1 MTEKLEG
8 IEKRYK
14 ELARLLADPDVISD
28 REQWQKYAK
37 EHSDYEEV
45 MGLYGEYK
53 KLLSDIEGCEE
64 IIKSGEDEE
73 LSELAKFDLE
83 ELKKQRDELEVKIK
97 KQLLPADPDDNKNV
111 IIEIRAGAGGEEAG
125 LFGAVLQ
132 RMYTRYAERMRW
144 KCEQLSIN
152 ETDLG
157 GVKESVFMISGK
169 GAFSMLKYESGVHR
183 VQRVPQTESQG
194 RIHTSTVTVAVLPEV
209 RTWMWR

>member
-1 MTEKLEG
+1 MIEKLEE

-14 ELARLLADPDVISD
+14 ELTGLLSDPDVISD

-37 EHSDYEEV
+37 EHSEYEEV
-45 MGLYGEYK
+45 MGLYDEYK
-53 KLLSDIEGCEE
+53 KLLSDEEGCKE
-64 IIKSGEDEE
+64 ILNGGEDAE
-73 LSELAKFDLE
+73 LCELARADLE
-83 ELKKQRDELEVKIK
+83 ELEKRRIQLESDIK
-97 KQLLPADPDDNKNV
+97 KLLLPADPDDNKNV

-132 RMYTRYAERMRW
+132 RMYTRFAERMRW

-169 GAFSMLKYESGVHR
+169 GAFSAITR
-183 VQRVPQTESQG
+183 
-194 RIHTSTVTVAVLPEV
+194 
-209 RTWMWR
+209 

>member
-1 MTEKLEG
+1 MTEKLEE

-73 LSELAKFDLE
+73 LSELAKSDL
-83 ELKKQRDELEVKIK
+83 
-97 KQLLPADPDDNKNV
+97 
-111 IIEIRAGAGGEEAG
+111 
-125 LFGAVLQ
+125 
-132 RMYTRYAERMRW
+132 
-144 KCEQLSIN
+144 
-152 ETDLG
+152 
-157 GVKESVFMISGK
+157 
-169 GAFSMLKYESGVHR
+169 
-183 VQRVPQTESQG
+183 
-194 RIHTSTVTVAVLPEV
+194 
-209 RTWMWR
+209 